1 MGWGLGILPG
11 WAGPEGATN
20 KVLGLWVFLSPSPSE
35 HMVPFALGPGPFVV
49 AESEHMGQDNA
60 WGLIAR
66 PRVLLEVSGVSTLE
80 LVEPEEKWNHPA
92 KPRRVS
98 TSAMRADLTQT
109 DGKQKQGKR
118 IEDEPTF

>member
-1 MGWGLGILPG
+1 M
-11 WAGPEGATN
+11 
-20 KVLGLWVFLSPSPSE
+20 
-35 HMVPFALGPGPFVV
+35 
-49 AESEHMGQDNA
+49 
-60 WGLIAR
+60 
-66 PRVLLEVSGVSTLE
+66 LLEVSGVSKLE

-92 KPRRVS
+92 KPRKVS